1 MKTILR
7 ALFINATILFLASRI
22 YPGLVF
28 DGQLKTLLLAAIAL
42 TILNRFIKPVIKLL
56 LLPINLITLGLFGWV
71 AQVLT
76 LFILTRLV
84 SGFAVVGFYFAGWTS
99 NGFVVPAMT
108 ISTFISY
115 VLASITLSLL
125 SQVLGWLLRH

>member
-22 YPGLVF
+22 YPGLLY
-28 DGQLKTLLLAAIAL
+28 DGQFKTLLLAAIAL
-42 TILNRFIKPVIKLL
+42 TVLNRFIKPVIKLL

-84 SGFAVVGFYFAGWTS
+84 SGFAVVGFYFVGWTS
-99 NGFVVPAMT
+99 NGFVVPAMN
-108 ISTFISY
+108 ISPFISY

-125 SQVLGWLLRH
+125 TQILGWLLRH